1 MFISPS
7 KGVISFCFVGC
18 DCNVCFLQIS
28 TMMEKWYLEPY
39 NKREDKGMVSANLH
53 TDELG
58 TTLTG
63 SLRPLKIELNKQEAL
78 SEKT

>member
-1 MFISPS
+1 
-7 KGVISFCFVGC
+7 
-18 DCNVCFLQIS
+18 
-28 TMMEKWYLEPY
+28 MMEKWYLEPY